1 MKSQQGK
8 EQSPYPRLQALL
20 PQLASI
26 GPGNDDDRPVFD
38 SRAEA
43 EEYVEQAQK
52 DEPHEL
58 HLNPVWAIDHT
69 DLRSSQIAGW
79 SVTEHLN

>member
-1 MKSQQGK
+1 MKSQGK
-8 EQSPYPRLQALL
+8 EQSPHPQLQALL

-26 GPGNDDDRPVFD
+26 GPNQDSRPVFD
-38 SRAEA
+38 TRAEA
-43 EEYVEQAQK
+43 EQHIQK
-52 DEPHEL
+52 ARQEEGKTL

-69 DLRSSQIAGW
+69 DLRSSEIAGW